1 MPPLLSPAPADPAP
15 RRPRPQW
22 RAFTEM
28 SFRPLYLMG
37 CFWALASVWL
47 WVHAPARI
55 AGVLGGVFWHAHEM
69 LWGFVATIAVGFL
82 LTAGANWTGKNP
94 LRGNALAMLCL
105 LWLVAR
111 VAYLVP
117 GHPAFL
123 IACLADTGFFL
134 WGAAALARVVWVSRN
149 RRNAGVPVL
158 LLGLAG
164 THALYMWAALQGD
177 YVALMRYFN
186 AGLLCMAV
194 LTLLIARRVM
204 PFFAQRAVAGLNIP
218 AHTRSGHWQLATGLA
233 AIACLLAGQANLAA
247 AALAATGLIALAQ
260 WVSWKPW
267 AVRRVPLLWVLYAGY
282 FGLGVGLLVGAA
294 YLATPLANPLAVPA
308 GNPLDTPW
316 LGIVIRPAWPAHVI
330 GVAGFSVLILGMVT
344 RTALGHLGRPL
355 QTDRAMVTSFVL
367 MILAALLRLAALL
380 PTAAAIGLLHAA
392 TLAWVLALGLYLWRF
407 LPMMIRPRADA
418 AKTPAPVIRVE
429 PVARTGT

>member
-28 SFRPLYLMG
+28 GFRPLYLMG

-55 AGVLGGVFWHAHEM
+55 TGVLGGVFWHAHEM

>member
-1 MPPLLSPAPADPAP
+1 MSPLPTIASSAPAPDRA
-15 RRPRPQW
+15 RPQW

-28 SFRPLYLMG
+28 GFRPLYLAG

-55 AGVLGGVFWHAHEM
+55 TGVLGGVFWHAHEM

-105 LWLVAR
+105 LWVVAR

-117 GHPAFL
+117 GQPAFL
-123 IACLADTGFFL
+123 IACVADTGFFV
-134 WGAAALARVVWVSRN
+134 WGAAALARVVWMTRN
-149 RRNAGVPVL
+149 QRNAGVPVL
-158 LLGLAG
+158 LLGLAASN
-164 THALYMWAALQGD
+164 ALYLWAAVQGD
-177 YVALMRYFN
+177 YMALMRYFN

-194 LTLLIARRVM
+194 LTLLIARRVL
-204 PFFAQRAVAGLNIP
+204 PFFAQRAVAGLSIP

-233 AIACLLAGQANLAA
+233 AIAGLLAGQPNLAA
-247 AALAATGLIALAQ
+247 AALAATGLIALVQ

-267 AVRRVPLLWVLYAGY
+267 ALRRVPLLWVLYAGY
-282 FGLGVGLLVGAA
+282 FGLGVGLLVGAGS
-294 YLATPLANPLAVPA
+294 LASPLANPLA
-308 GNPLDTPW
+308 NPLADPLGAPW
-316 LGIVIRPAWPAHVI
+316 MGIAIRPAWPAHVI

-355 QTDRAMVTSFVL
+355 QTDRAMVASFVL

-380 PTAAAIGLLHAA
+380 PTAATTGLLHAA
-392 TLAWVLALGLYLWRF
+392 TLTWVLALGLYLWRF
-407 LPMMIRPRADA
+407 FPLMIRPRADA
-418 AKTPAPVIRVE
+418 VKSAAPVIRVE
-429 PVARTGT
+429 AVARSGS

>member
-1 MPPLLSPAPADPAP
+1 MPLLPAIDRSTPAPH
-15 RRPRPQW
+15 RPRPQW

-28 SFRPLYLMG
+28 GFRPLYLAG

-55 AGVLGGVFWHAHEM
+55 TGVLGGVFWHAHEM

-117 GHPAFL
+117 GQPAFL
-123 IACLADTGFFL
+123 IGCLADTGFFV
-134 WGAAALARVVWVSRN
+134 WAAAALARVVWVTRN
-149 RRNAGVPVL
+149 QRNAGVPVL
-158 LLGLAG
+158 LLGLAA
-164 THALYMWAALQGD
+164 THALYCWAAVQGD
-177 YVALMRYFN
+177 YMALMRYFN

-194 LTLLIARRVM
+194 LTLLIARRVL
-204 PFFAQRAVAGLNIP
+204 PFFAQRAVAGLSIP

-233 AIACLLAGQANLAA
+233 AIACLLAGQPNLAA
-247 AALAATGLIALAQ
+247 AALAATGLIALVQ

-282 FGLGVGLLVGAA
+282 FGLGVGLLVGAGS
-294 YLATPLANPLAVPA
+294 LASPLVNPV
-308 GNPLDTPW
+308 DSPW
-316 LGIVIRPAWPAHVI
+316 MEIVIRPAWPAHVI

-355 QTDRAMVTSFVL
+355 QTDRAMVASFVL

-380 PTAAAIGLLHAA
+380 PTAATIGLLHAA

-407 LPMMIRPRADA
+407 FPLMIRPRADA
-418 AKTPAPVIRVE
+418 AKSAAPVIHVQA
-429 PVARTGT
+429 VARTRS

>member
-1 MPPLLSPAPADPAP
+1 MPPLLSPTPADPAP
-15 RRPRPQW
+15 HRPRPQW

-28 SFRPLYLMG
+28 GFRPLYLMG

-55 AGVLGGVFWHAHEM
+55 TGVLGGVFWHAHEM

-260 WVSWKPW
+260 WMSWKPW